1 MTESRPRLTLS
12 IARFLYGVYAWL
24 VFALFV
30 IAAAIC
36 VLLVPGLQRRR
47 RLVSLFARSS
57 LRLAGVTTDVR
68 GLEKMPSGDC
78 VVVANH
84 ASYVDGVILHGYL
97 PPKFSYVIK
106 GEMQNFP
113 VVGLMLRR
121 VGSRFVE
128 RFEASGSARDA
139 RQLLRAASAG
149 ESLALFP
156 EGTFIKQP
164 GLSRFRSGAFAAA
177 IKAGVPVVPVVISGS
192 RRIMPAGKVL
202 PRHGHLRLDILN
214 PIEPSER
221 AFSNSRSLAESAR
234 QRILE
239 VLEEP
244 DLVKKP
250 DELDAV
256 QNGSILDSN

>member
-1 MTESRPRLTLS
+1 MTESTPRSTLS
-12 IARFLYGVYAWL
+12 VAGILYGIYAW
-24 VFALFV
+24 
-30 IAAAIC
+30 IAFIVCVSAAIIF

-47 RLVSLFARSS
+47 RLVSLCARLS

-156 EGTFIKQP
+156 EGTFIREP
-164 GLSRFRSGAFAAA
+164 GLGRFRPGAFAAA
-177 IKAGVPVVPVVISGS
+177 ITAGVPVVPVVISGS
-192 RRIMPAGKVL
+192 RRILPAEKFL
-202 PRHGHLRLDILN
+202 PRHSHLRIDILN
-214 PIEPSER
+214 PIEPSDKAYSSSKE
-221 AFSNSRSLAESAR
+221 LAGLAR
-234 QRILE
+234 QRILD

-244 DLVKKP
+244 DLLKKVR
-250 DELDAV
+250 E
-256 QNGSILDSN
+256 QNPT

>member
-1 MTESRPRLTLS
+1 MTESRPRLAHS
-12 IARFLYGVYAWL
+12 IAGTIYGVYAWL
-24 VFALFV
+24 VFICLV
-30 IAAAIC
+30 IVAILC
-36 VLLVPGLQRRR
+36 VLLLPGLHRRR
-47 RLVSLFARSS
+47 RMVSLCARLT
-57 LRLAGVTTDVR
+57 LRLTGVTTNVR

-78 VVVANH
+78 IVVANH

-97 PPKFSYVIK
+97 PPCFSYVIK

-121 VGSRFVE
+121 IGSKFVE

-139 RQLLRAASAG
+139 RHLLRAASAG

-156 EGTFIKQP
+156 EGTFVKES
-164 GLSRFRSGAFAAA
+164 GLGRFRSGAFAAA

-192 RRIMPAGKVL
+192 RHIMPAEKML

-214 PIEPSER
+214 PIEPADP
-221 AFSNSRSLAESAR
+221 AFENSRSLAELAR

-244 DLVKKP
+244 DLLKQAGETVTT
-250 DELDAV
+250 
-256 QNGSILDSN
+256 